1 VWTEFRRGLRIALT
15 ALVLTA
21 PGAEAES
28 LTDALIDA
36 YKNSNILDQYR
47 AVLRQSDEGVAL
59 NLSRLRPVL
68 DYLARGD
75 YQDTSLIDGGY
86 TSRIGLTASM
96 LLWDFGATRLDVEAS
111 KEIVLATREL
121 LRDFEQSILLS
132 AVTAYLSVREQT
144 QNVSLAL
151 NNVRVITEQLRAA
164 QDRFEVG
171 EVTRTDVAQAEARLA
186 RADSNLTV
194 AQTNLEIAREDFVL
208 AVGRAPGSLDPVPP
222 APRIPSNL
230 SSAKSI
236 ARDRHP
242 LVQQGQHNVRSTE
255 LASAALQR
263 AIYPAFR
270 GGLGIDRVFRE
281 GSNND
286 STDGN
291 AFVSLQ
297 GPIYSG
303 GAISARYRQSVAIS
317 EEARSEL
324 NQTTIRVLNG
334 VGAAWASLNGAE
346 AAFRATVREVE
357 AQQIAFEG
365 VQEEA
370 RLGAR
375 TTLNVL
381 DAEQDLL
388 EARTS
393 QVTARVIADRAVY
406 ELLSSLGL
414 LTVDYLGLN
423 VPTYD
428 ATAYYNAVKGAPA
441 TSTQGAAL
449 DRVLKSIARE

>member
-1 VWTEFRRGLRIALT
+1 MPGLSFFVSPETVEQQRLWAGMEENAYNKEQGRQEETQKLQMSQQIAEDRQK
-15 ALVLTA
+15 AF
-21 PGAEAES
+21 EQRS
-28 LTDALIDA
+28 MDR
-36 YKNSNILDQYR
+36 YKQ
-47 AVLRQSDEGVAL
+47 
-59 NLSRLRPVL
+59 
-68 DYLARGD
+68 
-75 YQDTSLIDGGY
+75 
-86 TSRIGLTASM
+86 
-96 LLWDFGATRLDVEAS
+96 ATDVEAS
-111 KEIVLATREL
+111 KEVVLATREL
-121 LRDFEQSILLS
+121 LRNFEQEVLLA
-132 AVTAYLSVREQT
+132 AVATYLDVNEQT
-144 QNVSLAL
+144 QNVALAQ
-151 NNVRVITEQLRAA
+151 NNVRVITEQVRAA

-186 RADSNLTV
+186 RAESNLTV

-208 AVGRAPGSLDPVPP
+208 AIGRPPGNLEPVPP
-222 APRIPSNL
+222 APRLPGNL
-230 SSAKSI
+230 SAAKSL
-236 ARDRHP
+236 ARERHP
-242 LVQQGQHNVRSTE
+242 LVEQGQHNVRATE

-263 AIYPAFR
+263 AIYPQFR
-270 GGLGIDRVFRE
+270 GGVGVDRVFRE
-281 GSNND
+281 GSGNN

-291 AFVSLQ
+291 VFVGIQ

-303 GAISARYRQSVAIS
+303 GAISSRYRQSVANS

-324 NQTTIRVLNG
+324 NQTAIRVLNG
-334 VGAAWASLNGAE
+334 VGAAWASRNGAE
-346 AAFRATVREVE
+346 SAFRASTREVE

-375 TTLNVL
+375 TTLDVL
-381 DAEQDLL
+381 DSEQDLL

-393 QVTARVIADRAVY
+393 RVRARVIADLAVY
-406 ELLSSLGL
+406 QLLSSIGL
-414 LTVDYLGLN
+414 MTVDYLGLN

>member
-1 VWTEFRRGLRIALT
+1 MWTEIRRGFQIALT
-15 ALVLTA
+15 VVALAA
-21 PGAEAES
+21 PAAEAET

-47 AVLRQSDEGVAL
+47 AILRQSDEGVAL

-68 DYLARGD
+68 DYVADARYND
-75 YQDTSLIDGGY
+75 SSLVSGGY
-86 TSRIGLTASM
+86 SSSVGLTASM
-96 LLWDFGATRLDVEAS
+96 LLWDFGASRLDVEAS
-111 KEIVLATREL
+111 KEVVLATREL
-121 LRDFEQSILLS
+121 LRDFEQRVLLS

-144 QNVSLAL
+144 QNVALAE
-151 NNVRVITEQLRAA
+151 NNVRVISEQLRAA

-186 RADSNLTV
+186 RAQSNLTV
-194 AQTNLEIAREDFVL
+194 SQTQLEIARENFVL
-208 AVGRAPGSLDPVPP
+208 AVGRAPGNLEPVPP
-222 APRIPSNL
+222 APRIPTNL
-230 SSAKSI
+230 GTAKSL

-242 LVQQGQHNVRSTE
+242 EIQQGQHNVRSTE

-263 AIYPAFR
+263 AVYPTFR
-270 GGLGIDRVFRE
+270 GGLGVDRVFRE
-281 GSNND
+281 GSGND

-291 AFVSLQ
+291 VFVGLQ

-303 GAISARYRQSVAIS
+303 GAISSRYRQSVANS

-324 NQTTIRVLNG
+324 NQTTIRILNG

-346 AAFRATVREVE
+346 AAFRASVREVE

-393 QVTARVIADRAVY
+393 QVTARVVADRAVY

-428 ATAYYNAVKGAPA
+428 ATAYYNAVKDAPA